1 MANWYA
7 IYTRPQCE
15 KKVAEKLSKRKI
27 DNYCPLAK
35 DYRQWNDIRK
45 ANYKPLFPS
54 YVFLRLSVDQVSSVK
69 NIEGVINILYWLGK
83 PAVIR
88 DIEIEMIKRF
98 LKEHS
103 NVYLEKGTV
112 NIRDI
117 VKIINGPFMEKDGN
131 VIAINSNKVK
141 LILPTLG
148 YSIMADV
155 VKENI
160 EIIHTT
166 EQEKRLTNFRG

>member
-15 KKVAEKLSKRKI
+15 KKVAERLTKRKI
-27 DNYCPLAK
+27 EHYCPLAK
-35 DYRQWNDIRK
+35 DYRQWNDIK
-45 ANYKPLFPS
+45 KTVFMPLFPS
-54 YVFLRLSVDQVSSVK
+54 YVFLRLNADQVSSVK
-69 NIEGVINILYWLGK
+69 NIEGIINVIYWLGN

-98 LKEHS
+98 LNEHS
-103 NVYLEKGTV
+103 NVYLEKTTV
-112 NIRDI
+112 NVRDI
-117 VKIINGPFMEKDGN
+117 VRIINGPFMEKEGN
-131 VIAINSNKVK
+131 VIAINANKVK

-160 EIIHTT
+160 EIIHTA
-166 EQEKRLTNFRG
+166 EPEKRVNNFRG